1 MANVFATLLD
11 KASKQGIINTKTEEA
26 REWFRKEASS
36 VKRINPESIIKQSP
50 TTSST
55 SAIGKMFLFGYSPK
69 HEKTLPYYD
78 RFPLVFP
85 FVKVPDGFYGIN
97 MHYLPPPMRAIL
109 MDGLYDYVIDSPLDA
124 NVRLKM
130 TYRALQSASKLRF
143 FKPCVKHYLNNQ
155 VQTDMAQV
163 PASLWDIALFLPL
176 ERFAKASKAQVYA
189 DSRIAVTRR

>member
-1 MANVFATLLD
+1 MANIFAALLD
-11 KASKQGIINTKTEEA
+11 KAAKQGITSTRTEDA
-26 REWFRKEASS
+26 KQWFRKEASS

-55 SAIGKMFLFGYSPK
+55 SAIGKMFLFGYLPK
-69 HEKTLPYYD
+69 YEKTLPYYD

-85 FVKVPDGFYGIN
+85 FAKVPDGFYGIN

-124 NVRLKM
+124 NVKLKM
-130 TYRALQSASKLRF
+130 TYRMLESASKLRF
-143 FKPCVKHYLNNQ
+143 FKPCVKHYLNSQ

-176 ERFAKASKAQVYA
+176 ERFSKASKTRVHT
-189 DSRIAVTRR
+189 DSRMAILQR